1 MRQALKNTLVQHL
14 QAMDHDYKCLDLSV
28 RPWNEMQIHSLE
40 TLRTSLRRLRDT
52 VNKTSTSEGPIS
64 VAMRQDI
71 YNQLAIIGGFVQI
84 LLDKQVGEVG
94 FAAANSLEKILNAGR
109 NMKDDLEADKN
120 QLAPSTEVSIPRY
133 NWSLA
138 TNKS

>member
-1 MRQALKNTLVQHL
+1 MRQTLKNTLTQQL
-14 QAMDHDYKCLDLSV
+14 QMMDHDYKCLDMSV

-40 TLRTSLRRLRDT
+40 TLRTSLRRLRQT
-52 VNKTSTSEGPIS
+52 VTNSPITEAPIN

-94 FAAANSLEKILNAGR
+94 YAAATSLEKIL
-109 NMKDDLEADKN
+109 
-120 QLAPSTEVSIPRY
+120 STG
-133 NWSLA
+133 
-138 TNKS
+138 

>member
-1 MRQALKNTLVQHL
+1 MRQSLKNTLMQQL
-14 QAMDHDYKCLDLSV
+14 QMMDHEYKCLDLSV

-40 TLRTSLRRLRDT
+40 TLRTSLKRLRQTITNAPATDA
-52 VNKTSTSEGPIS
+52 PIN

-94 FAAANSLEKILNAGR
+94 FAAANSLEKILSTGGL
-109 NMKDDLEADKN
+109 MKNTLEADKA
-120 QLAPSTEVSIPRY
+120 QIPPSNEVIVPQY

-138 TNKS
+138 SNKS

>member
-1 MRQALKNTLVQHL
+1 MRQSLKNTLIQHL

-52 VNKTSTSEGPIS
+52 VSKTSVSESPIS

-84 LLDKQVGEVG
+84 LLDRQVGEVG
-94 FAAANSLEKILNAGR
+94 YAATTSLEKILTAGR
-109 NMKDDLEADKN
+109 NIKDDLEADKS
-120 QLAPSTEVSIPRY
+120 QLAPNTEVSVPRY

-138 TNKS
+138 STKS